1 MGWFRQ
7 LLSRRRVYDELSA
20 EIREHLKEKIEELVA
35 GGMSRKDASVAA
47 RREFGNLTLIEED
60 SRAALW
66 VLVEI
71 YSRLLKKI
79 TDRNY
84 DVLTERVRLTFWE
97 KLKVLSRGFLHRIA

>member
-1 MGWFRQ
+1 M
-7 LLSRRRVYDELSA
+7 E
-20 EIREHLKEKIEELVA
+20 
-35 GGMSRKDASVAA
+35 
-47 RREFGNLTLIEED
+47 LIEED

-97 KLKVLSRGFLHRIA
+97 KLKVLSRGFLLRIA

>member
-1 MGWFRQ
+1 M
-7 LLSRRRVYDELSA
+7 EL
-20 EIREHLKEKIEELVA
+20 I
-35 GGMSRKDASVAA
+35 D
-47 RREFGNLTLIEED
+47 ED

-97 KLKVLSRGFLHRIA
+97 KLKVLSRGFLLRIA